1 MSSVSAVVPKGITGQ
16 KPSHDRG
23 DGNGTG
29 SEQEVKMVGN
39 QRPSIASCSAFF
51 QDISESGQK
60 IVPVGIVL
68 EYSPSFNASG
78 NDVVEGPWS
87 IYS

>member
-23 DGNGTG
+23 DGNGAS
-29 SEQEVKMVGN
+29 SEQEVKMAWY
-39 QRPSIASCSAFF
+39 QRPSIASCFGF
-51 QDISESGQK
+51 LQDICESEQK

-68 EYSPSFNASG
+68 EYSPSFNPPG
-78 NDVVEGPWS
+78 NDVVEGPRS